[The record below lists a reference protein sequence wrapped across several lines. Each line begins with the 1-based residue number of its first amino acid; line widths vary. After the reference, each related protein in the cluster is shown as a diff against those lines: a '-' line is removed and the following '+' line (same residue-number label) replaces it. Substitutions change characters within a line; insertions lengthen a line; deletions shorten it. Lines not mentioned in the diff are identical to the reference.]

1 MSGLTL
7 VPISIRAAGQFVRA
21 AGYVQEALLP
31 ARSWASEY
39 LADGGRHDQSEPA
52 GRIRWGAAA

>member
-31 ARSWASEY
+31 ARSWASE
-39 LADGGRHDQSEPA
+39 
-52 GRIRWGAAA
+52 